1 MQTYDVRA
9 IRRKFDT
16 LTKRANEALGAFND
30 VSLGIGRYV
39 VGKSPREKHS
49 NGDELLFVMD
59 GFVSIE
65 VLETDGSSSRIRI
78 DEGSLFV
85 VPRGKWHQ
93 LTAEVDVTIV
103 YASPGEDGVER
114 TREHPTATSH

>member
-1 MQTYDVRA
+1 MQTYDVNA
-9 IRRKFDT
+9 IRKKFDA
-16 LTKRANEALGAFND
+16 LSKRANDTLGAFND
-30 VSLGIGRYV
+30 SSLGVGRYV
-39 VGKSPREKHS
+39 VGKSPWEKHT

-65 VLETDGSSSRIRI
+65 VLETDGSSSRFRI

-93 LTAEVDVTIV
+93 LTADDNVTIV

-114 TREHPTATSH
+114 QREHPAQTPR